1 MLKKRLNHN
10 VLYCRYYA
18 KQKKSNYMKPFKA
31 VIYCINSLRGQF
43 SEGTRGTDNFEYMAS
58 VIPL

>member
-31 VIYCINSLRGQF
+31 VIYCINSLVSGQK
-43 SEGTRGTDNFEYMAS
+43 GTRGTDNFEYLA
-58 VIPL
+58 